1 MSFSRLPY
9 DTCSYK
15 QTLAESIGP
24 GEYQV
29 STPNHCSPCFVPSPW
44 IAVGGSGASICPRE
58 LVDVDSEL
66 LGITRK
72 QSKCPGTNYLP
83 SDKPFCDARPLSECN
98 GLDSETTRLS
108 NPPCTLRSRGW
119 NRWEWLCKN
128 PQDNVLVPFDNLVNN
143 RLVVK
148 DAHRPNVPEPLDQTL
163 ALPKPKDQPEK
174 EHFCGSV
181 PDMPHPLNYRVAK
194 ELEQY

>member
-9 DTCSYK
+9 DTCTYK
-15 QTLAESIGP
+15 QVLAESIGP

-44 IAVGGSGASICPRE
+44 IQVGGSGASICPKD

-66 LGITRK
+66 LGIMRK
-72 QSKCPGTNYLP
+72 QSKCPGKNYLP
-83 SDKPFCDARPLSECN
+83 SDEPFCKTQHLKECN
-98 GLDSETTRLS
+98 SLDSETTRLS

-128 PQDNVLVPFDNLVNN
+128 PQENVLVPFDNLVNN

-148 DAHRPNVPEPLDQTL
+148 DAHRPNIPKPLDQTL
-163 ALPKPKDQPEK
+163 ALPKPNDQPEK
-174 EHFCGSV
+174 ELFCGSE
-181 PDMPHPLNYRVAK
+181 PEMPHPLNYRVAK
-194 ELEQY
+194 ELAQY